1 MRLEL
6 RPYLA
11 LALSVVLVDQITKS
25 IIRVTFLPGESKQ
38 VLGEFLRF
46 CLVYNQGGAFGVKLG
61 NYLFYTILAISAA
74 ILVTVYFFKSNIRHR
89 LDRVFLALVIGGA
102 IGNLVDRLFFGKV
115 IDFIDVDF
123 IDIIIPPFSLLF
135 FDFKGFELYRWFT
148 FNIAD
153 AAVTVGLL
161 GFILHILI
169 KGKPGGK
176 TLSAEDAVIP

>member
-11 LALSVVLVDQITKS
+11 LALLVVLIDQISKL

-46 CLVYNQGGAFGVKLG
+46 CFVYNQGGAFGVKLG
-61 NYLFYTILAISAA
+61 NYLFYTILAVSAA
-74 ILVTVYFFKSNIRHR
+74 ILVTIYFFKSNIQHR
-89 LDRVFLALVIGGA
+89 IDRIFLALVIGGA
-102 IGNLVDRLFFGKV
+102 IGNLIDRLFFSKV

-123 IDIIIPPFSLLF
+123 IDIIIPPFSFLF
-135 FDFKGFELYRWFT
+135 FNFKGFELYRWFT

-153 AAVTVGLL
+153 AAVTAGLL
-161 GFILHILI
+161 GLILHIVI
-169 KGKPGGK
+169 KGKPEGK
-176 TLSAEDAVIP
+176 TPSEKSAEIP